1 MTLKITRI
9 QRLSA
14 VIGIS
19 LSFFIAEIS
28 VGFYTG
34 SLALVADAFHYLS
47 DIVGF
52 AVALA
57 AAIVAEKASVPPSLT
72 FGWQRAQLLGAFFN
86 GVLLLGLGISIF
98 LQSIERFISLQRS
111 YPRQVKLPPE
121 ANSSALLGVENPKL
135 VMIIGCVGFAL
146 NLISVSFLHEHNH
159 GHEHKNG
166 HNDPE
171 DEREN
176 QDDNGQIIPEESA
189 PLNKKHLTH
198 KHHANATSLQPRKNF
213 DLALMGVFIHIM
225 GDCANNVGV
234 IISGLVIWLTNYGGR
249 YYADPAV
256 SMAIAIMIFASSL
269 PLVKRAGLILL
280 QSAPEG
286 VEQDH
291 VKSDLEQ
298 IPGIAAVHELHIWR
312 LDQKKS
318 LASAHLVLDETSDQ
332 ADFDT
337 LAKTA
342 MECFH
347 AYGIH
352 SVTLQPEIL
361 RGRTA
366 AEQAEVGSHRDG
378 SANLAK
384 DCRLLCGRLCEE
396 LSFHEYLS
404 VKRHERDRRRPVT
417 TNDLQNSS
425 GLEKARFVD
434 LLPSFEVANHLI
446 NLYMSTY
453 ETTFRVVHE
462 PSFLQDWA
470 SFWDS
475 RLEDSRRSGSEDI
488 LLAKSLTMMACASCL
503 ANDTF
508 LLAAGS
514 DRTVLSQLSHKW
526 LQAVVLWLDSIPE
539 HALLDLHVMQVKC
552 LLVTARQATA
562 WSGDLVGI
570 MAGSLIREAVMMGLH
585 RDPALFSNMSPYWAE
600 TRKRLW
606 LTVVETELQ
615 LSLHLGIPLALS
627 WEDFDCPLPINIEDE
642 HFSPSSTSMPPERD
656 ISTLTKTTFQIVLA
670 RSLRVRMEISK
681 LINRARL
688 RMDSNEIM
696 SLSDSLMSSLNEA
709 PAQLRDDSGTGDA
722 RNYAFQRSFYMFF
735 IWRSMLALHR
745 PVFLNLVD
753 VGKEVYSVS
762 RMHCVQASVAL
773 LAQLELVSQI
783 SADVTPRPVDL
794 FLPHVLRLKGGLFQ
808 DDIFHA
814 ALTVCLELRLELKD
828 NQPSLLTGRIS
839 NLISQ
844 SALFHRKAL
853 FQCIENALEY
863 FKNKVQWEA
872 RACKTF
878 TTLCILHMNLESQFV
893 TRAAP
898 VTNGGASSSR
908 PALSIEEACPLA
920 SRRCLE
926 LLEGTRHNSHRN
938 PIHDE
943 DDDASLNSGPDVV
956 PGSAPWNGDILTDMS
971 NMEMRDLA
979 LASVYTVT
987 LGSWS
992 SRSGVKPLRGQG
1004 HYIPGQSS
1012 AFLAHWFCHL
1022 RDRK

>member
-98 LQSIERFISLQRS
+98 LQSIERFISLQR
-111 YPRQVKLPPE
+111 
-121 ANSSALLGVENPKL
+121 VENPKL

-146 NLISVSFLHEHNH
+146 NLISVSFLHEHDH
-159 GHEHKNG
+159 GHEHKIG

-176 QDDNGQIIPEESA
+176 HDDNGQIIPEEPA
-189 PLNKKHLTH
+189 PVNKKHLTH
-198 KHHANATSLQPRKNF
+198 KHHANATSLQPQKNF

-286 VEQDH
+286 VEQAH

-318 LASAHLVLDETSDQ
+318 LASAHLVLDESGDQ
-332 ADFDT
+332 ADFDA

-366 AEQAEVGSHRDG
+366 AEQAG
-378 SANLAK
+378 
-384 DCRLLCGRLCEE
+384 
-396 LSFHEYLS
+396 
-404 VKRHERDRRRPVT
+404 
-417 TNDLQNSS
+417 NSS

-488 LLAKSLTMMACASCL
+488 LLAKYLTMMACASCL

-508 LLAAGS
+508 ILAAGS
-514 DRTVLSQLSHKW
+514 DQTALSQLSHKW

-552 LLVTARQATA
+552 LLVTARQAIA

-670 RSLRVRMEISK
+670 QSLRVRMEISK

-722 RNYAFQRSFYMFF
+722 RNYAFQRSFYMFL

-783 SADVTPRPVDL
+783 SADVTPRPVDM

-839 NLISQ
+839 NLVSQ

-853 FQCIENALEY
+853 FQSIENALEY

-878 TTLCILHMNLESQFV
+878 TTLCILHMNLESQFA

-943 DDDASLNSGPDVV
+943 DDDASLPNSGPDEVV
-956 PGSAPWNGDILTDMS
+956 PGSAPWNGDIMTDMS
-971 NMEMRDLA
+971 NKEMRDLA
-979 LASVYTVT
+979 LASVYSNPAGLILGGGFASVAARRILAAFLTGGDIGTLLADYITAGLQVTV
-987 LGSWS
+987 GSWS